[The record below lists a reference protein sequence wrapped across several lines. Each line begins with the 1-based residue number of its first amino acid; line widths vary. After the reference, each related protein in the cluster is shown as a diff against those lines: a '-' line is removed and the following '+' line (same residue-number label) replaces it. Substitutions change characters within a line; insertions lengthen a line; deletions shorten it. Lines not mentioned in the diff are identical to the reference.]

1 MTSVV
6 STFLTYSSIGC
17 LFIGFRSNIGKWG
30 TCHDY
35 VLQWYVPTI
44 NQMVTPNQMLF
55 LRGSIGPVS
64 AISELRSILSHSY
77 KITTS
82 FTSSVN
88 SLHEQIF
95 IVRLLSPG
103 GVIAY
108 VPEFCRAV
116 VDKSCR
122 ILPLIWGFVGKGIA
136 EHSPPSFSSR

>member
-64 AISELRSILSHSY
+64 AISELRS
-77 KITTS
+77 
-82 FTSSVN
+82 TSSVN

-108 VPEFCRAV
+108 VPEFCRVV

-122 ILPLIWGFVGKGIA
+122 FLPLIWGFVGKGIA